1 MKNRRNTTQSSNPSS
16 PHHAPNDTTHNNP
29 PRERHTPMAQSFAA
43 TLDEFLDTTV
53 DPGGD
58 ALPTKIELVPE
69 CETRA
74 TVQGINLRK
83 FQNDDNEWRAIV
95 EVMFSCNDPA
105 IKEETGLDD
114 PRVRYTMFLD
124 VMKNWD
130 GNGNPPLEFG
140 RNKNVQLA
148 RLLEGFGM
156 NDGRKFKWSSLIH
169 EDAWVRVV
177 KPRNLD
183 QAMFSDVAAI
193 GQDQTS
199 VTRPAK
205 QRRAA

>member
-1 MKNRRNTTQSSNPSS
+1 MRNRRNATTSSISTTPT
-16 PHHAPNDTTHNNP
+16 PNTTHSP
-29 PRERHTPMAQSFAA
+29 PRERHTPMPQSFAA

-95 EVMFSCNDPA
+95 EVMFSCTDPRV
-105 IKEETGLDD
+105 KEETGLDD

-156 NDGRKFKWSSLIH
+156 ND
-169 EDAWVRVV
+169 
-177 KPRNLD
+177 
-183 QAMFSDVAAI
+183 
-193 GQDQTS
+193 
-199 VTRPAK
+199 
-205 QRRAA
+205 